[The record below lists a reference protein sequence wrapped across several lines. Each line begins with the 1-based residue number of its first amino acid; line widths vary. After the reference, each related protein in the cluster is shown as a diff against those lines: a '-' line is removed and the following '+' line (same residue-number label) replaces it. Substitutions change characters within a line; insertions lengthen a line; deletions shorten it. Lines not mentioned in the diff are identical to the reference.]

1 MMARILLADD
11 DAMVR
16 DLFERVLSAGGH
28 EVLIA
33 QDGQEALG
41 RAEASGPFHVLVTD
55 VHMPGI
61 DGISLAKALSA
72 KQPGLKILLMSGF
85 PEQLQRGKAE
95 VAGHVETL
103 TKPCSID
110 DIRAKI
116 KALTG

>member
-1 MMARILLADD
+1 MARILLSDD

-16 DLFERVLSAGGH
+16 DLFERVLAAGGH
-28 EVLIA
+28 RVFIA
-33 QDGQEALG
+33 QDGQEALAW
-41 RAEASGPFHVLVTD
+41 AETSGPFDVLVTD

-61 DGISLAKALSA
+61 DGITLAKALTA

-85 PEQLQRGKAE
+85 PEQLHRGKAE
-95 VAGHVETL
+95 ISGHVETL
-103 TKPCSID
+103 AKPCSID